1 MMINK
6 NKELIRELHETL
18 MKEFMEQISESIS
31 NIQEPIVENKPEV
44 RKNDSGSAAA
54 IKEVPAPAKEAPA
67 SQQEEHS
74 GPDKINE
81 IRNEVAATQSAE
93 ILNPDK
99 QSELMEIVKQRSEAF
114 ERELR
119 RITFADNNTIESAA
133 QKFKGELMDNVRKQL
148 TEKKYAFAD

>member
-1 MMINK
+1 MTDK
-6 NKELIRELHETL
+6 KEALIRELHERL
-18 MKEFMEQISESIS
+18 MKEFTQQISESIS
-31 NIQEPIVENKPEV
+31 NIQEPIVENKPDE
-44 RKNDSGSAAA
+44 RKNDSGSAPAN
-54 IKEVPAPAKEAPA
+54 KDVPAPLE
-67 SQQEEHS
+67 EEHS